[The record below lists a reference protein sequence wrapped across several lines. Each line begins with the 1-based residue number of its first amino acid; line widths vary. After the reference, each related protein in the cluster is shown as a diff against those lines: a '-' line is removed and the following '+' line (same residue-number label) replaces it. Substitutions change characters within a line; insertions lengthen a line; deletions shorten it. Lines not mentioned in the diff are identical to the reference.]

1 MEKTQELNFLNQ
13 VLELFPG
20 NVYLKD
26 MEGRYLACNK
36 QHLKVVQVNTLEE
49 ILGKTDKDLYLKDI
63 AQKII
68 QSDKEIITKHQ
79 DHIPEEIRVKTD
91 GKEIIFRVKKTPF
104 YNAKGQIAGV
114 IGVGVDITDLK
125 KAEDKI
131 YELDNVLAQLP
142 GNVYWYSKDFVYLGC
157 NENSAKTLG
166 VARSEAVGRDFRE
179 LMGRIKNVDKKVID
193 MLICDGKQVI
203 ETNIPKLNIEEPPFI
218 GPDGQRLYWVA
229 NKVPL
234 RNRYGETYGVVGI
247 STDITNQK
255 QLELE
260 LRLAKEKSEA
270 ANQAKTEFLANMRH
284 DIRTPLSGIVGCAQI
299 IQSQAS
305 DEKKVAEFAED
316 LVQSSDA
323 LLEFLNKVL
332 ESIKVASGEIPLL
345 KKKFDLHH
353 ALKLVI
359 QLNQAKASQ
368 KGLLLSL
375 DYDKTIPTY
384 VISDPI
390 RVQRIILELV
400 TNALK
405 FTQQGEVKLTVKLM
419 KQEAHQ
425 LIVKMV
431 VSDTGI
437 GIPIDKQHDLY
448 TRFRR
453 FVPSYEG
460 IYSGVGLGLSIIK
473 QFLDDLQAEIYLES
487 QPKQGSRFTCLIPFQ
502 EPLLMD
508 SLGVEKNEL
517 PSLETLPTA
526 QLTKPVIQEFVVGKL
541 SASAGSRILV
551 VEDQA
556 IPAKVA
562 QNILSRLH
570 CQVDIAIDGEAA
582 LQYINQQNY
591 DLIFMDIGL
600 PGNDGCEVT
609 RRIRLKQWRR
619 NPSVPIIGLTAHV
632 ETDNKRRC
640 LAAGMEAVFTKP
652 LTPEKAVEILDAFV
666 PSYQQSLLQ
675 YSAISE
681 PVNIETEIAVL
692 DVDKAIQL
700 TGSKE
705 FVKEAFTLMI
715 SGLVKDLD
723 TLQQLSKKNDWQ
735 AIMDIAHKW
744 KGGASYCGA
753 FRLEQ
758 ACQKLI
764 IYLRAGS
771 VENAKVFYDDMI
783 QEMIAAK
790 EAANAYIS
798 SK

>member
-1 MEKTQELNFLNQ
+1 MHKKKKTSNNKNEFPSLDSKLGSAEKIHQYYLKIISYMPN
-13 VLELFPG
+13 
-20 NVYLKD
+20 NVYWLDRNCITQGCNNNILKLLD
-26 MEGRYLACNK
+26 LKKIDEFVGINYDQMAKLAGWTEGQAQSFEKDDREVMDTGVGKFNVEEPPLYNK
-36 QHLKVVQVNTLEE
+36 EGEPVYYVSSRVP
-49 ILGKTDKDLYLKDI
+49 IFDDK
-63 AQKII
+63 
-68 QSDKEIITKHQ
+68 
-79 DHIPEEIRVKTD
+79 
-91 GKEIIFRVKKTPF
+91 GKEVI
-104 YNAKGQIAGV
+104 GV
-114 IGVGVDITDLK
+114 IGISVDITERK
-125 KAEDKI
+125 K
-131 YELDNVLAQLP
+131 YE
-142 GNVYWYSKDFVYLGC
+142 
-157 NENSAKTLG
+157 
-166 VARSEAVGRDFRE
+166 
-179 LMGRIKNVDKKVID
+179 
-193 MLICDGKQVI
+193 
-203 ETNIPKLNIEEPPFI
+203 
-218 GPDGQRLYWVA
+218 QRL
-229 NKVPL
+229 K
-234 RNRYGETYGVVGI
+234 EE
-247 STDITNQK
+247 K
-255 QLELE
+255 Q
-260 LRLAKEKSEA
+260 RSEA

-299 IQSQAS
+299 IQSQANNA
-305 DEKKVAEFAED
+305 KKVSEFAED
-316 LVQSSDA
+316 LIQSSDA

-345 KKKFDLHH
+345 KKKFDLHQ

-359 QLNQAKASQ
+359 QLNQAKAAQ
-368 KGLLLSL
+368 KGLLLTL
-375 DYDKTIPTY
+375 DYDKAIPAY
-384 VISDPI
+384 VIGDPI

-405 FTQQGEVKLTVKLM
+405 FTQMGEVKLTVKLM
-419 KQEAHQ
+419 KHESHQ
-425 LIVKMV
+425 LVVKMV

-437 GIPIDKQHDLY
+437 GIPVDKQQDLY
-448 TRFRR
+448 TRFKR

-487 QPKQGSRFTCLIPFQ
+487 QPKQGSSFNCLIPFQ

-508 SLGVEKNEL
+508 SFGIEENDL
-517 PSLETLPTA
+517 PSLEALTTA
-526 QLTKPVIQEFVVGKL
+526 QFIKLATNELVADKL
-541 SASAGSRILV
+541 SSPTGSRVLV

-556 IPAKVA
+556 IPAKVV
-562 QNILSRLH
+562 QNILSKLH

-632 ETDNKRRC
+632 ETENKRRC
-640 LAAGMEAVFTKP
+640 LEAGMEAVFTKP

-681 PVNIETEIAVL
+681 PVNVETEIAVL

-715 SGLVKDLD
+715 SGLIKDLD

-764 IYLRAGS
+764 TYLQTGS
-771 VENAKVFYDDMI
+771 VENAKIFYDDMVR
-783 QEMIAAK
+783 EMIAAK
-790 EAANAYIS
+790 EAASAYFL
-798 SK
+798 

>member
-1 MEKTQELNFLNQ
+1 MYKKKKTSNNKNEFPSLDSKLGSAEKIHQY
-13 VLELFPG
+13 
-20 NVYLKD
+20 YLK
-26 MEGRYLACNK
+26 
-36 QHLKVVQVNTLEE
+36 
-49 ILGKTDKDLYLKDI
+49 
-63 AQKII
+63 II
-68 QSDKEIITKHQ
+68 SYM
-79 DHIPEEIRVKTD
+79 P
-91 GKEIIFRVKKTPF
+91 
-104 YNAKGQIAGV
+104 N
-114 IGVGVDITDLK
+114 
-125 KAEDKI
+125 
-131 YELDNVLAQLP
+131 
-142 GNVYWYSKDFVYLGC
+142 NVYWLDRNCITQGC
-157 NENSAKTLG
+157 NNNILKLLNLKKIDEFVGINYDQMAKLAGWTEG
-166 VARSEAVGRDFRE
+166 QAQSFEKDDNEVMETGIGKF
-179 LMGRIKNVDKKVID
+179 NV
-193 MLICDGKQVI
+193 
-203 ETNIPKLNIEEPPFI
+203 EEPP
-218 GPDGQRLYWVA
+218 LY
-229 NKVPL
+229 NKEGEPVYYVSSRVPIL
-234 RNRYGETYGVVGI
+234 DDKGEVIGVVGI
-247 STDITNQK
+247 SVDITERKKYEQK
-255 QLELE
+255 L
-260 LRLAKEKSEA
+260 KEEKQRSEA

-305 DEKKVAEFAED
+305 NAKKVSEFAED

-345 KKKFDLHH
+345 KKKFDLHQ

-359 QLNQAKASQ
+359 QLNQAKAAE

-375 DYDKTIPTY
+375 DYDKTIPAY
-384 VISDPI
+384 VIGDPI

-405 FTQQGEVKLTVKLM
+405 FTQKGEVKLTVKLM

-425 LIVKMV
+425 LVVKMV
-431 VSDTGI
+431 VCDTGI

-448 TRFRR
+448 TRFKR

-487 QPKQGSRFTCLIPFQ
+487 QPKQGSSFTCLMPFQ

-508 SLGVEKNEL
+508 SFGIEKNDL
-517 PSLETLPTA
+517 PSLEELTTA
-526 QLTKPVIQEFVVGKL
+526 QFIKSAANEFVADKL
-541 SASAGSRILV
+541 SVSTGSRVLV

-562 QNILSRLH
+562 QNILSKLH

-582 LQYINQQNY
+582 LQHINQQNY

-600 PGNDGCEVT
+600 PGNDGCEVA

-632 ETDNKRRC
+632 EAENKRRC

-666 PSYQQSLLQ
+666 PNYQKSLSE
-675 YSAISE
+675 YSVISE
-681 PVNIETEIAVL
+681 PANIMEKEIAVL

-715 SGLVKDLD
+715 NGLVKDLD
-723 TLQQLSKKNDWQ
+723 ALQQLSKRKDWQ
-735 AIMDIAHKW
+735 AIRDIAHKW

-764 IYLRAGS
+764 TYLQTGS

-783 QEMIAAK
+783 REMIAAK
-790 EAANAYIS
+790 EAASAYVS

>member
-1 MEKTQELNFLNQ
+1 M
-13 VLELFPG
+13 
-20 NVYLKD
+20 
-26 MEGRYLACNK
+26 
-36 QHLKVVQVNTLEE
+36 
-49 ILGKTDKDLYLKDI
+49 
-63 AQKII
+63 
-68 QSDKEIITKHQ
+68 
-79 DHIPEEIRVKTD
+79 
-91 GKEIIFRVKKTPF
+91 
-104 YNAKGQIAGV
+104 
-114 IGVGVDITDLK
+114 
-125 KAEDKI
+125 
-131 YELDNVLAQLP
+131 
-142 GNVYWYSKDFVYLGC
+142 
-157 NENSAKTLG
+157 
-166 VARSEAVGRDFRE
+166 
-179 LMGRIKNVDKKVID
+179 
-193 MLICDGKQVI
+193 
-203 ETNIPKLNIEEPPFI
+203 
-218 GPDGQRLYWVA
+218 
-229 NKVPL
+229 
-234 RNRYGETYGVVGI
+234 
-247 STDITNQK
+247 
-255 QLELE
+255 
-260 LRLAKEKSEA
+260 
-270 ANQAKTEFLANMRH
+270 
-284 DIRTPLSGIVGCAQI
+284 
-299 IQSQAS
+299 
-305 DEKKVAEFAED
+305 
-316 LVQSSDA
+316 
-323 LLEFLNKVL
+323 
-332 ESIKVASGEIPLL
+332 ASGEIPLL
-345 KKKFDLHH
+345 KKKFDLHQ

-359 QLNQAKASQ
+359 QLNQAKAAE

-375 DYDKTIPTY
+375 DYDKTIPAY
-384 VISDPI
+384 VIGDPI

-405 FTQQGEVKLTVKLM
+405 FTQKGEVKLTVKLM

-425 LIVKMV
+425 LVVKMV
-431 VSDTGI
+431 VCDTGI

-448 TRFRR
+448 TRFKR

-487 QPKQGSRFTCLIPFQ
+487 QPKQGSSFTCLMPFQ

-508 SLGVEKNEL
+508 SFGIEKNDL
-517 PSLETLPTA
+517 PSLEELTTA
-526 QLTKPVIQEFVVGKL
+526 QFIKSAANEFVADKL
-541 SASAGSRILV
+541 SVSTGSRVLV

-562 QNILSRLH
+562 QNILSKLH

-582 LQYINQQNY
+582 LQHINQQNY

-600 PGNDGCEVT
+600 PGNDGCEVA

-632 ETDNKRRC
+632 EAENKRRC

-666 PSYQQSLLQ
+666 PNYQKSLSE
-675 YSAISE
+675 YSVISE
-681 PVNIETEIAVL
+681 PANIMEKEIAVL

-715 SGLVKDLD
+715 NGLVKDLD
-723 TLQQLSKKNDWQ
+723 ALQQLSKRKDWQ
-735 AIMDIAHKW
+735 AIRDIAHKW

-764 IYLRAGS
+764 TYLQTGS

-783 QEMIAAK
+783 REMIAAK
-790 EAANAYIS
+790 EAASAYVS

>member
-1 MEKTQELNFLNQ
+1 MHKKKKLSNNKNEFPSLDSKLGSAEKIHQY
-13 VLELFPG
+13 
-20 NVYLKD
+20 YLK
-26 MEGRYLACNK
+26 
-36 QHLKVVQVNTLEE
+36 
-49 ILGKTDKDLYLKDI
+49 
-63 AQKII
+63 II
-68 QSDKEIITKHQ
+68 SYM
-79 DHIPEEIRVKTD
+79 P
-91 GKEIIFRVKKTPF
+91 
-104 YNAKGQIAGV
+104 N
-114 IGVGVDITDLK
+114 
-125 KAEDKI
+125 
-131 YELDNVLAQLP
+131 
-142 GNVYWYSKDFVYLGC
+142 NVYWLDRNCITQGC
-157 NENSAKTLG
+157 NNNILKLLNLKKIDEFVGINYDQMAHLAGWTEGQAQSFEKDDREVMETG
-166 VARSEAVGRDFRE
+166 VGKF
-179 LMGRIKNVDKKVID
+179 NV
-193 MLICDGKQVI
+193 
-203 ETNIPKLNIEEPPFI
+203 EEPP
-218 GPDGQRLYWVA
+218 LY
-229 NKVPL
+229 NKEGEPVYYVSSRVPIFDDK
-234 RNRYGETYGVVGI
+234 GKEVIGVVGI
-247 STDITNQK
+247 SVDITERKKYEQRLKEEK
-255 QLELE
+255 Q
-260 LRLAKEKSEA
+260 RSKA

-305 DEKKVAEFAED
+305 NAKKVSEFAGD

-345 KKKFDLHH
+345 KKKFDLHQ

-359 QLNQAKASQ
+359 QLNQAKAAQ
-368 KGLLLSL
+368 KGLLLTL
-375 DYDKTIPTY
+375 DYDKAIPAY
-384 VISDPI
+384 VIGDPI

-405 FTQQGEVKLTVKLM
+405 FTQMGEVKLTVKLM
-419 KQEAHQ
+419 KHESHQ
-425 LIVKMV
+425 LVVKMV

-437 GIPIDKQHDLY
+437 GIPVDKQQDLY
-448 TRFRR
+448 TRFKR

-487 QPKQGSRFTCLIPFQ
+487 QPKQGASFTCLIPFQ

-508 SLGVEKNEL
+508 SFGIEENDL
-517 PSLETLPTA
+517 PSLEALTTA
-526 QLTKPVIQEFVVGKL
+526 QFIKSATNEFVVDKL
-541 SASAGSRILV
+541 SVSTGSRVLV

-556 IPAKVA
+556 IPAKIA
-562 QNILSRLH
+562 QNILSKLH
-570 CQVDIAIDGEAA
+570 CQVDIAIDGEEA
-582 LQYINQQNY
+582 LQQINQENY

-632 ETDNKRRC
+632 EAENKRRC
-640 LAAGMEAVFTKP
+640 LEAGMEAVFTKP
-652 LTPEKAVEILDAFV
+652 LTPEKAVEILGAFV
-666 PSYQQSLLQ
+666 PNYQQSLSQ
-675 YSAISE
+675 YAEISE
-681 PVNIETEIAVL
+681 PDNDTEEEIVVL

-705 FVKEAFTLMI
+705 FVREAFTLMV

-723 TLQQLSKKNDWQ
+723 TLQQFYKINDWQ
-735 AIMDIAHKW
+735 AIRGIAHKW

-753 FRLEQ
+753 FRLER

-764 IYLRAGS
+764 TYLQLGS